1 MFGAKLSWC
10 QIVRCQIVLVP
21 NCPGAKLSAFIIL
34 VPNCPLL
41 LSWCQIV
48 RFIILVPNCPV
59 PNCPTIC
66 ENTFGWQYPYSV
78 QHSAHPGHPSTWS
91 SSSLGVLLVK
101 IIANALWTKSSTT
114 HNISFEEFEARWLD
128 LNGAAAQD
136 PVPVPA
142 PRHPASMYG
151 TSRRRSAWFW
161 QWL

>member
-1 MFGAKLSWC
+1 MCYLRLKHSFVVEPGGREFPLLSPLQSLNSPSSQDAC
-10 QIVRCQIVLVP
+10 ATFL
-21 NCPGAKLSAFIIL
+21 IL
-34 VPNCPLL
+34 VNY
-41 LSWCQIV
+41 LSLFDNFEWQH
-48 RFIILVPNCPV
+48 
-59 PNCPTIC
+59 IC

-91 SSSLGVLLVK
+91 SSSLGVLAVK

-142 PRHPASMYG
+142 PRHPASMWG
-151 TSRRRSAWFW
+151 IIRGRSAWLW